1 MKCYKGFDKD
11 LKCRDFQYEIGKKYE
26 EERAEICDTGFHACE
41 NPLDVFGY
49 YAPADSRYCEV
60 ELDAND
66 QKSDDSKRV
75 GKKISIKA
83 EIGIA
88 GIVKAGLEYIKDQVN
103 WDDDKKSNTGNR
115 SAATNTGNRSAAT
128 NTGNWSAA
136 TNTGNRSA
144 ATNTGDRSA
153 ATNTGNR
160 SAATNTGNRSAATN
174 TGDWSAATNTGDWSA
189 ATNTGDRSAATN
201 TGDWSAATNTGNW
214 SAATNTGDRSAATN
228 TGDWS
233 AATNTGNCSAAT
245 NTGDRSAATN
255 TGDRSAATVEGKESV
270 AMAIGCNSKAKGSI
284 GCFIVLAEWKEF
296 EDGTYHIADVKSAK
310 VDGVKIK
317 PDTFYKLVNGEFIA
331 EE

>member
-11 LKCRDFQYEIGKKYE
+11 LKCRDFQYEIGKEYE

-49 YAPADSRYCEV
+49 YAPSDSRYCEV

-66 QKSDDSKRV
+66 QKSGDSKRV

-88 GIVKAGLEYIKDQVN
+88 GIIKAGLEYIKDQVN
-103 WDDDKKSNTGNR
+103 WDDDKKFNTGDCSAATNTGNCSAATNTGYCSAATNTGDCSVATNTGSR

-128 NTGNWSAA
+128 NTGS
-136 TNTGNRSA
+136 R
-144 ATNTGDRSA
+144 
-153 ATNTGNR
+153 
-160 SAATNTGNRSAATN
+160 
-174 TGDWSAATNTGDWSA
+174 
-189 ATNTGDRSAATN
+189 
-201 TGDWSAATNTGNW
+201 
-214 SAATNTGDRSAATN
+214 
-228 TGDWS
+228 S

-245 NTGDRSAATN
+245 NTGYCSAATN
-255 TGDRSAATVEGKESV
+255 TGDCSVATNTGSWSAATNTGNWSAATVEGKESV
-270 AMAIGCNSKAKGSI
+270 AMAIGRNSKAKGSI

-296 EDGTYHIADVKSAK
+296 EDETYHIVDVKSAK
-310 VDGVKIK
+310 VDGAKIK

>member
-88 GIVKAGLEYIKDQVN
+88 GIIKAGLEYIKGQVN
-103 WDDDKKSNTGNR
+103 WDDDKKSNTGN
-115 SAATNTGNRSAAT
+115 
-128 NTGNWSAA
+128 
-136 TNTGNRSA
+136 
-144 ATNTGDRSA
+144 
-153 ATNTGNR
+153 
-160 SAATNTGNRSAATN
+160 
-174 TGDWSAATNTGDWSA
+174 
-189 ATNTGDRSAATN
+189 RSAATN

-214 SAATNTGDRSAATN
+214 SAATNTGN
-228 TGDWS
+228 W
-233 AATNTGNCSAAT
+233 
-245 NTGDRSAATN
+245 
-255 TGDRSAATVEGKESV
+255 SAATVEGKESV
-270 AMAIGCNSKAKGSI
+270 AMAIGYNSKAKGSL
-284 GCFIVLAEWKEF
+284 GCFIVLAECKELGG
-296 EDGTYHIADVKSAK
+296 EYHIVDVKSAK
-310 VDGVKIK
+310 VDGEKIK
-317 PDTFYKLVNGEFIA
+317 PDTFYKLINGEFVEA
-331 EE
+331 DKE

>member
-103 WDDDKKSNTGNR
+103 WDDDKKSNTGVQ
-115 SAATNTGNRSAAT
+115 SAATNTGVQSAAT
-128 NTGNWSAA
+128 NTGVQ
-136 TNTGNRSA
+136 
-144 ATNTGDRSA
+144 
-153 ATNTGNR
+153 

-174 TGDWSAATNTGDWSA
+174 TGDWSAATNTG
-189 ATNTGDRSAATN
+189 NQ
-201 TGDWSAATNTGNW
+201 SAATNTGN
-214 SAATNTGDRSAATN
+214 
-228 TGDWS
+228 
-233 AATNTGNCSAAT
+233 
-245 NTGDRSAATN
+245 
-255 TGDRSAATVEGKESV
+255 RSAATVEGKESV

>member
-11 LKCRDFQYEIGKKYE
+11 LKCRDFQYEIGKEYE

-60 ELDAND
+60 DLDAND

-88 GIVKAGLEYIKDQVN
+88 GIIKAGLEYIKDQVN
-103 WDDDKKSNTGNR
+103 WDDDKKSNTGDCSAATNTGYR
-115 SAATNTGNRSAAT
+115 SAATNTGYR
-128 NTGNWSAA
+128 
-136 TNTGNRSA
+136 
-144 ATNTGDRSA
+144 
-153 ATNTGNR
+153 
-160 SAATNTGNRSAATN
+160 
-174 TGDWSAATNTGDWSA
+174 
-189 ATNTGDRSAATN
+189 
-201 TGDWSAATNTGNW
+201 
-214 SAATNTGDRSAATN
+214 
-228 TGDWS
+228 
-233 AATNTGNCSAAT
+233 SAAT

-255 TGDRSAATVEGKESV
+255 TGDRSAATNTGYRSAATVEGKESV
-270 AMAIGCNSKAKGSI
+270 AMAIGRNSKAKGSI

-296 EDGTYHIADVKSAK
+296 EDETYHIVDVKSAK
-310 VDGVKIK
+310 VDGAKIK

>member
-11 LKCRDFQYEIGKKYE
+11 LKCRDFQYEIGKEYE

-60 ELDAND
+60 DLDAND
-66 QKSDDSKRV
+66 QKSNDSKRV

-88 GIVKAGLEYIKDQVN
+88 GIIKAGVEYIKDQVN
-103 WDDDKKSNTGNR
+103 WDDDKKSNTGDQSAATNTGYR
-115 SAATNTGNRSAAT
+115 SAATNTGS
-128 NTGNWSAA
+128 
-136 TNTGNRSA
+136 
-144 ATNTGDRSA
+144 
-153 ATNTGNR
+153 
-160 SAATNTGNRSAATN
+160 
-174 TGDWSAATNTGDWSA
+174 WSA

-201 TGDWSAATNTGNW
+201 TGY
-214 SAATNTGDRSAATN
+214 RSAATN
-228 TGDWS
+228 TGDQS
-233 AATNTGNCSAAT
+233 AATNTGY
-245 NTGDRSAATN
+245 
-255 TGDRSAATVEGKESV
+255 RSAATVEGKESV
-270 AMAIGCNSKAKGSI
+270 AMAIGRNSKAKGSI

-296 EDGTYHIADVKSAK
+296 EDETYHIVDVKSAK
-310 VDGVKIK
+310 VDGAKIK

>member
-88 GIVKAGLEYIKDQVN
+88 GIIKAGLEYIKDQVN
-103 WDDDKKSNTGNR
+103 WDDDKKSNTGD
-115 SAATNTGNRSAAT
+115 
-128 NTGNWSAA
+128 
-136 TNTGNRSA
+136 RSA

-153 ATNTGNR
+153 ATNTGNQ
-160 SAATNTGNRSAATN
+160 
-174 TGDWSAATNTGDWSA
+174 
-189 ATNTGDRSAATN
+189 
-201 TGDWSAATNTGNW
+201 
-214 SAATNTGDRSAATN
+214 
-228 TGDWS
+228 
-233 AATNTGNCSAAT
+233 
-245 NTGDRSAATN
+245 
-255 TGDRSAATVEGKESV
+255 SAATVEGKESV
-270 AMAIGCNSKAKGSI
+270 AMAIGYNSKAKGSL
-284 GCFIVLAEWKEF
+284 GCFIVLAEYKKLGDE
-296 EDGTYHIADVKSAK
+296 YHIVDVKSAK
-310 VDGVKIK
+310 VDGEKIK
-317 PDTFYKLVNGEFIA
+317 PDTFYKLINGEFVEA
-331 EE
+331 DKE

>member
-115 SAATNTGNRSAAT
+115 SAATNTGN
-128 NTGNWSAA
+128 WSAA
-136 TNTGNRSA
+136 TNTGNQ
-144 ATNTGDRSA
+144 SA

-174 TGDWSAATNTGDWSA
+174 TGDQSAATNTGDW
-189 ATNTGDRSAATN
+189 
-201 TGDWSAATNTGNW
+201 
-214 SAATNTGDRSAATN
+214 
-228 TGDWS
+228 
-233 AATNTGNCSAAT
+233 
-245 NTGDRSAATN
+245 
-255 TGDRSAATVEGKESV
+255 SAATVEGKESV

-296 EDGTYHIADVKSAK
+296 EDGTYHIVDVKSAK

>member
-11 LKCRDFQYEIGKKYE
+11 LKCRGFQYEIGKEYE
-26 EERAEICDTGFHACE
+26 EERAKICDTGFHACE

-88 GIVKAGLEYIKDQVN
+88 GIIKAGLEYIKDQVN
-103 WDDDKKSNTGNR
+103 WEDDKKS
-115 SAATNTGNRSAAT
+115 
-128 NTGNWSAA
+128 
-136 TNTGNRSA
+136 
-144 ATNTGDRSA
+144 
-153 ATNTGNR
+153 
-160 SAATNTGNRSAATN
+160 NTGNRSAATN

-189 ATNTGDRSAATN
+189 ATNI
-201 TGDWSAATNTGNW
+201 GDW
-214 SAATNTGDRSAATN
+214 
-228 TGDWS
+228 
-233 AATNTGNCSAAT
+233 SAAT

-255 TGDRSAATVEGKESV
+255 TGDRSAATNTGNQSAATNTGDWSAATNTGDWSAATNTGNQSAATVEGKESV
-270 AMAIGCNSKAKGSI
+270 AMAIGYNSKAKGSI
-284 GCFIVLAEWKEF
+284 GCFIVLAEWKKF
-296 EDGTYHIADVKSAK
+296 ENETYHIVDVKSAK
-310 VDGVKIK
+310 VDGAKIK

>member
-11 LKCRDFQYEIGKKYE
+11 LKCRNFQYEIGKEYE

-49 YAPADSRYCEV
+49 YAPAGSRYCEV

-88 GIVKAGLEYIKDQVN
+88 GIIKAGVEYIKDQVN

-128 NTGNWSAA
+128 NTG
-136 TNTGNRSA
+136 
-144 ATNTGDRSA
+144 DQ
-153 ATNTGNR
+153 

-174 TGDWSAATNTGDWSA
+174 TGDWSAAT
-189 ATNTGDRSAATN
+189 
-201 TGDWSAATNTGNW
+201 
-214 SAATNTGDRSAATN
+214 
-228 TGDWS
+228 
-233 AATNTGNCSAAT
+233 
-245 NTGDRSAATN
+245 
-255 TGDRSAATVEGKESV
+255 VEGKESV
-270 AMAIGCNSKAKGSI
+270 AMAIGYNSKAKGSL
-284 GCFIVLAEWKEF
+284 GCFIVLAECKEMGG
-296 EDGTYHIADVKSAK
+296 EYHIVDVKSAK
-310 VDGVKIK
+310 VDGEKIK
-317 PDTFYKLVNGEFIA
+317 PDTFYKLINGEFVEA
-331 EE
+331 DKE

>member
-11 LKCRDFQYEIGKKYE
+11 LKCRDFQYEIGKEYE

-88 GIVKAGLEYIKDQVN
+88 GIIKAGLEYIKDQVN
-103 WDDDKKSNTGNR
+103 WDDDKKSNTG
-115 SAATNTGNRSAAT
+115 
-128 NTGNWSAA
+128 
-136 TNTGNRSA
+136 
-144 ATNTGDRSA
+144 DRSA
-153 ATNTGNR
+153 ATNTGNY
-160 SAATNTGNRSAATN
+160 
-174 TGDWSAATNTGDWSA
+174 SA

-201 TGDWSAATNTGNW
+201 TGDQ

-228 TGDWS
+228 TGDQS
-233 AATNTGNCSAAT
+233 AATNTGYQSVATNTGNYSVATNTGNYSAAT
-245 NTGDRSAATN
+245 NTGDQSAATN
-255 TGDRSAATVEGKESV
+255 TGYRSAATVEGKESV
-270 AMAIGCNSKAKGSI
+270 AMAIGYNSKAKGSL
-284 GCFIVLAEWKEF
+284 GCFIVLAEYKNLGRE
-296 EDGTYHIADVKSAK
+296 YHIVDVKSAK
-310 VDGVKIK
+310 VDGKKIK
-317 PDTFYKLVNGEFIA
+317 PDTFYKLINGEFVEA
-331 EE
+331 DKE

>member
-1 MKCYKGFDKD
+1 MKCYKGFDKG
-11 LKCRDFQYEIGKKYE
+11 LKCRDFQYEIGKEYE

-60 ELDAND
+60 DLDAND

-88 GIVKAGLEYIKDQVN
+88 GIIKAGVEYIKDQVN
-103 WDDDKKSNTGNR
+103 WDDDKKSNTGSC
-115 SAATNTGNRSAAT
+115 SAATNTGNQSAATNTGNQSAATNTGSCSAAT

-136 TNTGNRSA
+136 TNTGSCSA
-144 ATNTGDRSA
+144 ATNTGSWSA
-153 ATNTGNR
+153 ATNTGNQ
-160 SAATNTGNRSAATN
+160 
-174 TGDWSAATNTGDWSA
+174 
-189 ATNTGDRSAATN
+189 
-201 TGDWSAATNTGNW
+201 SAATNTGNW
-214 SAATNTGDRSAATN
+214 SAATNTGS
-228 TGDWS
+228 WS
-233 AATNTGNCSAAT
+233 AATNTGSCSAAT
-245 NTGDRSAATN
+245 NTGNQSAATN
-255 TGDRSAATVEGKESV
+255 TGNQSAATVEGKESV
-270 AMAIGCNSKAKGSI
+270 AMAIGRNSKAKGSI

-296 EDGTYHIADVKSAK
+296 EDETYHIVDVKSAK
-310 VDGVKIK
+310 VDGAKIK